1 MTQSF
6 TPAQIANFFLEQAEK
21 EDIPINN
28 LKLQKLVYIA
38 YGWSLAVLGIK
49 LFGEPIEAW
58 RHGPVIP
65 SLFHEFKRFRKD
77 PISARALDLNWSDNE
92 GRLERA
98 VVRIDDEKLGV
109 VLRKVWDIYKVFTG
123 WELRTKTHQ
132 QDTPWEKTY
141 AEGENKVIP
150 DDEVRKHFTGKI
162 NELIEAVKE
171 REENGL

>member
-21 EDIPINN
+21 EGIEVNN

-49 LFGEPIEAW
+49 LFDEPIEAW

-65 SLFHEFKRFRKD
+65 SLFHEFKHFRKD

-92 GRLERA
+92 ERLERA
-98 VVRIDDEKLGV
+98 VVRIDNEKLGV
-109 VLRKVWDIYKVFTG
+109 VLRKVWDIYSVFTG
-123 WELRTKTHQ
+123 WELRAKTHQ
-132 QDTPWEKTY
+132 QDTPWEQVYK
-141 AEGENKVIP
+141 EGKNQIIRDK
-150 DDEVRKHFTGKI
+150 DVREHFTDKI
-162 NELIEAVKE
+162 SELIEAVKE
-171 REENGL
+171 REENEL